1 MILVLEYTMGGLT
14 GKVALVTGGS
24 RGIGAAIAKRLA
36 ADGADVAVTYVSS
49 ATGAQATVDAIKAI
63 GCRAIAIKADSV
75 DATAVAA
82 AVDKTAAEFGR
93 LDILVNNAGIYD
105 TKPIEQ
111 FSVADFDRMVAV
123 NLRAAFAGTK
133 AAVAHMKDGGRVVS
147 IGSGLAERM
156 PFPGVAVYSMTKAA
170 IAALMQGLARELGP
184 RGITVNTVHPGS
196 IDTDMNPADGPY
208 ADFQR
213 SLSAVGRYG
222 KADEIAAAVAY
233 LASSE
238 AAFVTGADLK
248 VDGGFCA

>member
-1 MILVLEYTMGGLT
+1 MSGLT
-14 GKVALVTGGS
+14 GKVAMVTGGS
-24 RGIGAAIAKRLA
+24 RGIGAAIARRLA
-36 ADGADVAVTYVSS
+36 SDGADVAVTYVSNP
-49 ATGAQATVDAIKAI
+49 AGAQATVDAIKAM
-63 GCRAIAIKADSV
+63 GRKALAIQADAA
-75 DATAVAA
+75 DAAAVAA
-82 AVDKTAAEFGR
+82 AVEKTKAELGR
-93 LDILVNNAGIYD
+93 FDILVNNAGIYD

-111 FSVADFDRMVAV
+111 FSIADFDRMVAV
-123 NLRAAFAGTK
+123 NLRAAFAATK
-133 AAVAHMKDGGRVVS
+133 AAVVHMTDGGRVIS

-196 IDTDMNPADGPY
+196 IDTDMNPGDGPY

-222 KADEIAAAVAY
+222 KADEIAGAVAY
-233 LASSE
+233 LASPE

>member
-1 MILVLEYTMGGLT
+1 MGGLA

-36 ADGADVAVTYVSS
+36 ADGADVAVTYVSNP
-49 ATGAQATVDAIKAI
+49 AGAQATVAAIQALGRRALAIQADA
-63 GCRAIAIKADSV
+63 ADAS
-75 DATAVAA
+75 AVAA
-82 AVDKTAAEFGR
+82 AVDKTAKELGR

-105 TKPIEQ
+105 TKPIEN
-111 FSVADFDRMVAV
+111 FSIADFDKIVAV
-123 NLRAAFAGTK
+123 NLRAAFAATK
-133 AAVAHMKDGGRVVS
+133 AGVAHMKDGGRVVS

-222 KADEIAAAVAY
+222 KAEEIAAAVAY
-233 LASSE
+233 LVSPD